1 MQADVDV
8 RLLGPLDVR
17 VAGSAVEFVGA
28 KQRTL
33 FSALAL
39 RAPEPVP
46 VDDLIEALWGGDPP
60 GGAIQALQ
68 KQISRLRERL
78 GDDAPLSH
86 RPAGYA
92 LEIERA
98 AIDAQRFEDLLRRAR
113 AALAGGAP
121 DEARTDLAAGLA
133 LWRGPALAEHRFD
146 GFAQLEISRLEELR
160 LEAIEEQMAAE
171 LACGRDVDL
180 AGELQALVGEHP
192 LRERLRAQLML
203 ALYRGGR
210 QAEALETMREGR
222 RMLVDELGIEPGPE
236 LRRLERMI
244 LAHDPE
250 LSAERPSSQPATLP
264 APASATIGRT
274 GELAEIVELLVRP
287 EVRLLTLVGSGGVG
301 KTRLALEAG
310 RLVEERFAGGAARV
324 NLDGVESGLVLA
336 AEAASALGFVAGTAR
351 ELGEQL
357 ARATRGAPVLLVVDG
372 LERFLDDAGDV
383 AALLAAIPNLTVLA
397 TSRAALRLT
406 GEHVYLVHPLA
417 APNAAELFV
426 VRAGAARNGLVLDE
440 MDRATV
446 DAICAR
452 LDGLPLAIELAADRV
467 RLLPLPA
474 LLERLDDRLGLLT
487 QGPRDL
493 PPRQRSLRA
502 TLEWSWDVLDEPERM
517 LLSRLTVF
525 EGGAGLAAAEAICNA
540 DGAIGPRFD
549 DVVAALLDKTSLLR
563 ADAHQAEPRFG
574 MLDTVREF
582 AAERAADDGDPAA
595 LALCHARW
603 FLDFCEAQA
612 AEAARAHRRESL
624 VRLTHERANIR
635 LAHETLLRAGDPGE
649 GLRVAIAFAEAL
661 PWDAHVQ
668 EVRTWLADGLAALGD
683 AEPALRAVALHRDG
697 ALAIAQGRFAEAAPR
712 LREAQAAAGAT
723 GDGRTEAAAAIALAR
738 CATLTRAGDAQE
750 LSAAAL
756 AAARATG
763 EHTLVADALVGM
775 AGACERSSAWHEA
788 GGFAAEAL
796 ELYRAAGDPYG
807 AAAALAELGW
817 YDMVHG
823 SGMHAEGLL
832 AEALELRRRHGDDR
846 RLVEPLIDAA
856 WFALIRGFGGDARAR
871 FLDCFALARHVDDRF
886 NAGEAL
892 AGLSALAGMEG
903 RWVDCAR
910 LAGASAAVHELI
922 GAPPWESVAALLGR
936 ETDGARAVLGEARYA
951 ACFVEGAALPPEDLV
966 RGAPSGP
973 ESAVPGAGLGRPL

>member
-1 MQADVDV
+1 M
-8 RLLGPLDVR
+8 
-17 VAGSAVEFVGA
+17 
-28 KQRTL
+28 
-33 FSALAL
+33 
-39 RAPEPVP
+39 
-46 VDDLIEALWGGDPP
+46 PP
-60 GGAIQALQ
+60 SPAA
-68 KQISRLRERL
+68 
-78 GDDAPLSH
+78 
-86 RPAGYA
+86 RPTG
-92 LEIERA
+92 
-98 AIDAQRFEDLLRRAR
+98 
-113 AALAGGAP
+113 
-121 DEARTDLAAGLA
+121 ARTDLAGALS

-160 LEAIEEQMAAE
+160 LEAIEERIAAE

-180 AGELQALVGEHP
+180 AGELRALVSEHP

-250 LSAERPSSQPATLP
+250 LTAQRAASRPASLP
-264 APASATIGRT
+264 APPSATIGRT

-310 RLVEERFAGGAARV
+310 RLVEDRFPGGAARV
-324 NLDGVESGLVLA
+324 NLDGVESRLVLA

-372 LERFLDDAGDV
+372 LERFLDDAGEV
-383 AALLAAIPNLTVLA
+383 ASLLAAIPNLTVLA

-406 GEHVYLVHPLA
+406 GEHNYLVHPLA

-426 VRAGAARNGLVLDE
+426 ARAAAARSGLVLTDG
-440 MDRATV
+440 DRGTV
-446 DAICAR
+446 EAICAR

-474 LLERLDDRLGLLT
+474 LLARLDDRLGLLT
-487 QGPRDL
+487 AGPRDL

-502 TLEWSWDVLDEPERM
+502 TLEWSWDVLDDAERL

-525 EGGAGLAAAEAICNA
+525 EGGASLAAAEAVCNS
-540 DGAIGPRFD
+540 DGAAGPRID
-549 DVVAALLDKTSLLR
+549 DVLSSLLDKTSLLR
-563 ADAHQAEPRFG
+563 ADADQAEPRFG

-582 AAERAADDGDPAA
+582 AAERAADYGDPAE
-595 LALCHARW
+595 LALWHARW
-603 FLDFCEAQA
+603 FLRFCEEQA
-612 AEAARAHRRESL
+612 AEAGRAHRRESL

-635 LAHETLLRAGDPGE
+635 LAHETLLGAGHAGE
-649 GLRVAIAFAEAL
+649 GLRVATAFAEAL
-661 PWDAHVQ
+661 PWDAHAQ
-668 EVRTWLADGLAALGD
+668 EVRAWLADGLDALGD
-683 AEPALRAVALHRDG
+683 AEPALRAVALLRDG
-697 ALAIAQGRFAEAAPR
+697 TLAITLGRFAEAAPR
-712 LREAQAAAGAT
+712 LRAAEAAARAS
-723 GDGRTEAAAAIALAR
+723 GDRRTEAAAAIALAR
-738 CATLTRAGDAQE
+738 WATLTRADHAEE
-750 LSAAAL
+750 LSTAAL

-763 EHTLVADALVGM
+763 DDALVADALVGM
-775 AGACERSSAWHEA
+775 AGACERSSDWHAA

-817 YDMVHG
+817 YDMIHG
-823 SGMHAEGLL
+823 TGTHAEGLL
-832 AEALELRRRHGDDR
+832 GEALELRRRHGDDR

-856 WFALIRGFGGDARAR
+856 WFALLRGFGSDARAR
-871 FLDCFALARHVDDRF
+871 FLDCFALARQVDDRF
-886 NAGEAL
+886 NVGEAL
-892 AGLSALAGMEG
+892 AGLAVLSGMEG
-903 RWVDCAR
+903 RWADCAR
-910 LAGASAAVHELI
+910 LAGASAAVHELT
-922 GAPPWESVAALLGR
+922 GAPPWESVAVLLGR
-936 ETDGARAVLGEARYA
+936 ETDAARAVLGDSRYDMCYA
-951 ACFVEGAALPPEDLV
+951 EGAALPPEDLV

-973 ESAVPGAGLGRPL
+973 EAAMPGATSAP